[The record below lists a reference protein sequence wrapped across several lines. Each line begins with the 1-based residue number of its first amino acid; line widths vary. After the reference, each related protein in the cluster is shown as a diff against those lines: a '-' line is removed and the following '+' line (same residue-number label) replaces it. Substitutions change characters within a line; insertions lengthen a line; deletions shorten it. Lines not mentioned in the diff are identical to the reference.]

1 MIIYIDKEGRENI
14 IRSDELIE
22 KLINENIIVEN
33 TLLKTEISGDWIVAK
48 DFDLFKNIKKISEPI
63 IKPEDIK
70 KDLLKEYEL
79 IIKNPNKISDF
90 QKKWDLHALQ
100 LNGDELIKSSKEF
113 SKANIWLAYNK
124 KIQHLLI
131 GRNIITNFA
140 AFIADNNRG
149 LNENFS
155 KIFNIKEADKLEIIE
170 QPIIEIVGNNYQI
183 KNKGILNIPKL
194 KSDKNLSN
202 EEKKQN
208 ENNIKSN
215 KIPEKEN
222 NVKEDNQKIID
233 EKFYIP
239 KGSSVPKV
247 DNTNTNNQINND
259 NKKENTIT
267 EKPKETPINT
277 LNKETSKKEV
287 SHKKIGFMKAIKVC
301 LSKYFDFKG
310 RARRSEYWYF
320 LLFVMLVSFTLAFAE
335 GFYAGYTGQLD
346 FEESIFAN
354 IFYLFV
360 VIPSIAV
367 SVRRLHDIGRTG
379 WWVLISFIPIVGT
392 LVLLIWHCADGEKDT
407 NIYGVSPKY

>member
-48 DFDLFKNIKKISEPI
+48 DFDLFKKIKKISEPI
-63 IKPEDIK
+63 IKHEDIK
-70 KDLLKEYEL
+70 KDLLEEYEL
-79 IIKNPNKISDF
+79 IIKNPNGISDF
-90 QKKWDLHALQ
+90 QKKWELHALQ

-113 SKANIWLAYNK
+113 SKANIWLAYNE

-149 LNENFS
+149 LNENFG
-155 KIFNIKEADKLEIIE
+155 KIFNIIEADKLEIIE

-202 EEKKQN
+202 KEKKQN
-208 ENNIKSN
+208 DNNIKSN
-215 KIPEKEN
+215 KIPEKEKN
-222 NVKEDNQKIID
+222 IKEDNQTIID

-239 KGSSVPKV
+239 QGSSVPKV
-247 DNTNTNNQINND
+247 DNININNKIYND
-259 NKKENTIT
+259 IKKENTIT
-267 EKPKETPINT
+267 EKPKETVTNS
-277 LNKETSKKEV
+277 LNKETFKKEA

-301 LSKYFDFKG
+301 LSKYFDFQG

-320 LLFVMLVSFTLAFAE
+320 ILFIMLAVFTLSFAE
-335 GFYAGYTGQLD
+335 GFYYGYTGQY
-346 FEESIFAN
+346 FEEVILVN

-360 VIPSIAV
+360 AIPSIAV

-379 WWVLISFIPIVGT
+379 WWILISFIPIIGT
-392 LVLLIWHCADGEKDT
+392 IILLIWHCTDGEKDT
-407 NIYGVSPKY
+407 NIYGISPKY